1 MLKKL
6 CSAALSA
13 LLLQA
18 AIVPA
23 FAKSSAEKDAE
34 RAAKV
39 RAQITKLGTGKDARV
54 KLELR
59 DKTKLEG
66 YLSETGDTRFAVTD
80 ASGKTTTVAYSQVKK
95 AQGNN
100 LSTGAKIAIGVGIA
114 VAVVVTFILLYP
126 YILGY

>member
-1 MLKKL
+1 MLKKI

-66 YLSETGDTRFAVTD
+66 YLSEVGADSFAVTGIMRLLSIART
-80 ASGKTTTVAYSQVKK
+80 ASDIDDHIMGS
-95 AQGNN
+95 
-100 LSTGAKIAIGVGIA
+100 L
-114 VAVVVTFILLYP
+114 
-126 YILGY
+126 